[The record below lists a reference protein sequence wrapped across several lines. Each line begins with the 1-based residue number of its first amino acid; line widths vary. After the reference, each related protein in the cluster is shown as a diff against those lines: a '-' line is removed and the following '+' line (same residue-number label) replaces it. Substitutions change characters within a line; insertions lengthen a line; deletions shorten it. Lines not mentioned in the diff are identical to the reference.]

1 MLIAH
6 LFSVHFWLHSEYLM
20 IALCSVLLDTSQ
32 QVFIA
37 ADLKKLTPTALDEEI
52 ILLLQ
57 SLRSRQ
63 RDEGKGN

>member
-6 LFSVHFWLHSEYLM
+6 LFRVHFWLYSEYLM

-32 QVFIA
+32 HVFIA

-57 SLRSRQ
+57 SLQSRQ
-63 RDEGKGN
+63 RDEEKGN